1 MSFEVKVT
9 YLRNGET
16 RKFKTDSTSFPSFAH
31 LYNQLYNIF
40 HLSHD
45 FYLSKLLFSPNAS
58 ERGRILIGKDVRSSE
73 EYDACVVPYLG
84 QHFGNALLRIT
95 VSDDPPRNF
104 SRLLQGRGSA
114 AIAVNRMNQ
123 RNHNIPGPYTVA
135 ATYVPPVSF
144 AHIPPPPTILP
155 QMPLTHV
162 PSVSST
168 PHEDRS
174 STLPSSSPVAQQQHA
189 HTQCCDASRV
199 KADVHALIS
208 SFKED
213 LNGVLVKAYGH
224 SQLEGWT
231 PNYQGAVIPP
241 AVPAFS
247 PAQTPK
253 LEFRMN
259 PSCITCLRQPTGCFL
274 KCHVCSASKCSSC
287 ADLPEPLQC
296 TGPFGHAWETTFTSE
311 GSSDAAPNFDFV
323 PSSTLLGPEDQS
335 VLADWPISNF
345 PAADSDAAPI
355 GRPVAPV
362 LPEPTSA
369 PQAIPEPPVSM
380 NHPTAPVHANVT
392 CDICDSVVVGTRHK
406 CLDCPDYDLCQS
418 CIDQG
423 GAQRHQPFHEFID
436 IKEPGRVI
444 VHTVFDNARRMPARS
459 TPQASEPAPAPAPS
473 THRANCDLCESR
485 IVGDRYKCLNCPDFD
500 TCQSCF
506 AITKEQHPG
515 HGFVK
520 IKDPQ
525 DYIGRAIPKLRH
537 NAICDSCNKIIYG
550 VRYKC
555 MHADCPDYDLCDGCE
570 AHPISQHNPKHP
582 MLKMRSPSVVVPRL
596 NSVPDTSRP
605 SAGPTVVASSTVPA
619 KEDVA
624 EVKEQAEPSVVP
636 APFTISV
643 EQPAIARASSPE
655 IKDQEKTTPVEKEQE
670 KTTTAIPELD
680 SPDMDTF
687 SILTRAPTLLSQML
701 QQERERLSHLIGLAE
716 RVTPESMGFFD
727 VFATSDVPRPLMKA
741 AAAVDVPMVKATSTS
756 DASVMKDTA
765 ESDSPV
771 VDAVAESTE
780 AAVPSGSGPS
790 VTDQVPE
797 SSKEVSVGNLQP
809 IPQAGADIV
818 ELSAQASTTTE
829 TVDFRVELEALSSP
843 SIVFEEVLD
852 AACVQDVTIKHGQKF
867 PPGAE
872 FVKVWK
878 LRNSGSVPW
887 PASTEIALEGGEPL
901 GQDGPA
907 FVGTV
912 PPGGSVDV
920 WTGGLKAPDA
930 AGRYVGYWRLRDGS
944 SKVPFGDL
952 VWVDVTVEEANNSD
966 GDALSS
972 SSIIVMPQSAGV
984 GSRHWSVRSKNT
996 EDGSDDGSLS
1006 LISVPSSSSSALSD
1020 FAEFT
1025 PTSEAAAR
1033 SAMDY
1038 VVLYDEVSSNSGEDY
1053 GRIRCGRVLE
1063 SVVR

>member
-45 FYLSKLLFSPNAS
+45 FYLSKLLFSPNTS
-58 ERGRILIGKDVRSSE
+58 ERGRILIGKDVRSSG
-73 EYDACVVPYLG
+73 EYDACVAPYLG

-104 SRLLQGRGSA
+104 SRLIQGRGSSA
-114 AIAVNRMNQ
+114 TAVSRMNQ
-123 RNHNIPGPYTVA
+123 RNHTIPSPYAVA
-135 ATYVPPVSF
+135 APYVPPVSF
-144 AHIPPPPTILP
+144 AHIPPPPVILP

-168 PHEDRS
+168 SHEDRS
-174 STLPSSSPVAQQQHA
+174 SNLLPSSPVAQQQHA
-189 HTQCCDASRV
+189 HTQCCDASQV

-259 PSCITCLRQPTGCFL
+259 PSCITCLRQPTGLFL

-323 PSSTLLGPEDQS
+323 PSSTLFGPEDQS

-369 PQAIPEPPVSM
+369 PQAIPEPPVSV

-392 CDICDSVVVGTRHK
+392 CDMCDSVVVGTRHK

-418 CIDQG
+418 CVDQG

-444 VHTVFDNARRMPARS
+444 VHTVFDSTSRRMPTRS
-459 TPQASEPAPAPAPS
+459 PPQASEPVPAPAPA

-485 IVGDRYKCLNCPDFD
+485 IVGERYKCLSCPDFD

-525 DYIGRAIPKLRH
+525 DYIGRAIPKMRH

-555 MHADCPDYDLCDGCE
+555 MHPDCPDYDLCDECE

-596 NSVPDTSRP
+596 NSVLEASR
-605 SAGPTVVASSTVPA
+605 SSQSTVVTVPVKDA
-619 KEDVA
+619 A
-624 EVKEQAEPSVVP
+624 EVKEQAEPS
-636 APFTISV
+636 
-643 EQPAIARASSPE
+643 ASTADTKAS
-655 IKDQEKTTPVEKEQE
+655 DSTPVEQSTIPRTPSPKQE
-670 KTTTAIPELD
+670 KVTTVVGPELD

-687 SILTRAPTLLSQML
+687 SLLTRAPTLLSQML

-727 VFATSDVPRPLMKA
+727 VFAAADVPPVMKA
-741 AAAVDVPMVKATSTS
+741 GAVAVDVPVVKATSTAAS
-756 DASVMKDTA
+756 DIPVMKDTA
-765 ESDSPV
+765 ESNARAV
-771 VDAVAESTE
+771 VDVVAEFNE
-780 AAVPSGSGPS
+780 AAVPSGPGFS
-790 VTDQVPE
+790 VIDQVPE
-797 SSKEVSVGNLQP
+797 SSKEASVGNLEP
-809 IPQAGADIV
+809 IPQAGADII
-818 ELSAQASTTTE
+818 EDNTQAGVDTPEPIPQANTTTE
-829 TVDFRVELEALSSP
+829 TANVQVEALSSP
-843 SIVFEEVLD
+843 PITFEEVLD
-852 AACVQDVTIKHGQKF
+852 AACVQDVTIKHGQMF

-887 PASTEIALEGGEPL
+887 PASTEIAFEGGEPL
-901 GQDGPA
+901 KQDGPA

-912 PPGGSVDV
+912 PPGDSVDV

-952 VWVDVTVEEANNSD
+952 VWVDVAVEEANNSE

-984 GSRHWSVRSKNT
+984 GSRHWSMRSKDT

-1025 PTSEAAAR
+1025 PTEGPGEAAAR
-1033 SAMDY
+1033 NAMDY
-1038 VVLYDEVSSNSGEDY
+1038 VVLYDEISSNSGED
-1053 GRIRCGRVLE
+1053 
-1063 SVVR
+1063 